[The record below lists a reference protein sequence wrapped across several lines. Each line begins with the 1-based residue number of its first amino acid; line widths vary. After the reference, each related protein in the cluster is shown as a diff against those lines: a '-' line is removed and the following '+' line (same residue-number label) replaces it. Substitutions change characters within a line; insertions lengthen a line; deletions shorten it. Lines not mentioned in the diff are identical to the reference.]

1 MRIMPRLV
9 AMTARLQL
17 RWSVVY
23 TWTRAATG
31 PLTSAV
37 MALAVVA
44 AIVLTDHDA
53 GASSSLDSNYGYDRT
68 WNAAL
73 RMVRVDMG
81 FKVTEKD
88 EQNGY
93 LIFEYTSPEGGNKPS
108 SGSME
113 LVRSKDADQTI
124 HVIVQL
130 NAMPRYHEQVMLDS
144 LARKMRQEYGEP
156 PSHPSRAPSAPDAG
170 PDGS

>member
-1 MRIMPRLV
+1 MRIGPRFV
-9 AMTARLQL
+9 SVL
-17 RWSVVY
+17 RTTIGPLAAAAAGVSVV
-23 TWTRAATG
+23 
-31 PLTSAV
+31 L
-37 MALAVVA
+37 

-53 GASSSLDSNYGYDRT
+53 GARSAFDSSYGYDRT

-73 RMVRVDMG
+73 RMVRVDMN

-93 LIFEYTSPEGGNKPS
+93 LIFEYKTAETNNKPS

-113 LVRSKDADQTI
+113 LVRSKDPDQPV

-130 NAMPRYHEQVMLDS
+130 TEMPRYHEQVMLDS
-144 LARKMRQEYGEP
+144 LARKMRQEYGDP
-156 PSHPSRAPSAPDAG
+156 PAHPPHPVTPPDAG
-170 PDGS
+170 SD